1 MVSLVNNSLG
11 ELSNSFNSLQ
21 QSNEWKLFSS
31 LTGSKTL
38 TLPNNFNELFITV
51 SAQANSSNYLYS
63 FSIPRI
69 ALSEGIKTFMNTN
82 STDNNGS
89 CSVGV
94 SLSKIYLSN
103 SYYGTTSIK
112 SSSKL
117 TVYYK

>member
-1 MVSLVNNSLG
+1 MLLLDISVNNSL
-11 ELSNSFNSLQ
+11 NSLQ

-69 ALSEGIKTFMNTN
+69 ALSEGIKTFMNVN
-82 STDNNGS
+82 NTDNNGS

>member
-1 MVSLVNNSLG
+1 MVFVYLVINSIQD
-11 ELSNSFNSLQ
+11 SFNSLQ

-31 LTGSKTL
+31 LTGSQTL